1 MSEEGAFKIRML
13 YEHRTFIDLYYDR
26 ENRLTDL
33 GKGIESHP
41 DPLLD
46 SFMALEKIETMLDE
60 ARKDI
65 GEGFPKGRIE
75 TKTTEETRLLGY
87 ILDLRARFLNWFG
100 DAEK

>member
-1 MSEEGAFKIRML
+1 MARTMNQDEGEFKKLFRFYALNYCTTSGTNVSRDAELYLRKQEEI
-13 YEHRTFIDLYYDR
+13 
-26 ENRLTDL
+26 
-33 GKGIESHP
+33 
-41 DPLLD
+41 
-46 SFMALEKIETMLDE
+46 LDE